1 MEDVVDVSAV
11 DVSAD
16 AAFLESHEDG
26 FHEKLAMFK
35 AGHMPFDG
43 VELDLR
49 PMAMMI
55 NGNLD

>member
-11 DVSAD
+11 DVSAGVD
-16 AAFLESHEDG
+16 FDPHEEGG
-26 FHEKLAMFK
+26 FHEKLALFK

-49 PMAMMI
+49 PLAMMI